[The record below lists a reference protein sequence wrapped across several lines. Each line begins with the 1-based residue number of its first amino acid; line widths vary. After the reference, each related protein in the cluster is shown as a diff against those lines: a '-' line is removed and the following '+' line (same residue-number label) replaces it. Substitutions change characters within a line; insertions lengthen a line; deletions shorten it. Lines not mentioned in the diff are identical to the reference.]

1 MEENKYTGWGFTH
14 LSENKMR
21 EDQGFLFELRRDGFI
36 AGDKVLRVQDKLSE
50 NHVNGEDIHAL

>member
-1 MEENKYTGWGFTH
+1 
-14 LSENKMR
+14 MR